1 VLSESESELGSEEKK
16 RIISM
21 TTTTEV
27 NSENLSETIELL
39 SILTQSQRDALA
51 QKFAAQPKSTKK
63 QVRELGVE
71 GSEAEQY
78 AVWILTKTANDYIN
92 AQMRD
97 IWVQRLEML
106 IPRLT
111 TKDEKLKAQTENA
124 VMTIAAEITDVDNRA
139 DIQTLLKK
147 NLLPKSTDMFTLI
160 QCFER
165 LETLFKNASKA

>member
-1 VLSESESELGSEEKK
+1 
-16 RIISM
+16 M
-21 TTTTEV
+21 TTTTGV
-27 NSENLSETIELL
+27 QVENLDVTVELL
-39 SILTQSQRDALA
+39 SVLTQAQRDALA

-63 QVRELGVE
+63 AVRELGID

-78 AVWILTKTANDYIN
+78 AVYILMKTANDYIN

-124 VMTIAAEITDVDNRA
+124 VMTIAAEITDVDARG
-139 DIQTLLKK
+139 DIQTILKK

-165 LETLFKNASKA
+165 LETLFKQAYK